1 MKNVKLALLVCGVA
15 GLASCF
21 IGDLSLWKM
30 HEAPGFMA
38 PVLLAVIGFAAAA
51 AMAGM
56 SLNKSME
63 KWQAIV
69 ALVGSIASLWI
80 WQKAEVIGE
89 IFKLKPLYDHPSLGS
104 ILFSL
109 GFYGGA
115 VTSIILLVKGDDKAA

>member
-30 HEAPGFMA
+30 HELPGFMA
-38 PVLLAVIGFAAAA
+38 PVLVAVIGFAAAA

-56 SLNKSME
+56 SLNKPMQ
-63 KWQAIV
+63 KWQPIV
-69 ALVGSIASLWI
+69 ALIGSVASLWI
-80 WQKAEVIGE
+80 WQKGEMVAEIL
-89 IFKLKPLYDHPSLGS
+89 KLRPLWDHPSLGS

-109 GFYGGA
+109 
-115 VTSIILLVKGDDKAA
+115 